1 MVKIIVSQ
9 RDRKIGVIFKQKGL
23 VDKYVI
29 DRADDFL
36 NALDRFRK
44 KGKNG
49 RKGRSGVK
57 GVRLEIRQASI
68 LTERIIRAILQ
79 GILWQK

>member
-23 VDKYVI
+23 VDKYVL

-49 RKGRSGVK
+49 RKGRS
-57 GVRLEIRQASI
+57 
-68 LTERIIRAILQ
+68 
-79 GILWQK
+79 

>member
-23 VDKYVI
+23 VDKYVL

-49 RKGRSGVK
+49 RKGRKGVK
-57 GVRLEIRQASI
+57 LEIRQASI